1 MPHFYFTRLH
11 QDWWHSTPSCDC
23 SEMFGCLV
31 GLLTLQQDL
40 YWRKNKQGLS
50 CLLLTWRAGCFPGQL
65 NPLSSRSLIES
76 CVIPVLM
83 YGSESWTLSKTLL
96 NKLESFQAE
105 VGKRIL
111 KFPKST
117 SNTIP
122 LLALNLPTMCAHIL
136 CSKISYL
143 LRICNDQEFILKS
156 QTFNAVAAWMCTR
169 WIWSN
174 NAHSWHSI
182 LNLSKIS
189 QNKS

>member
-1 MPHFYFTRLH
+1 M
-11 QDWWHSTPSCDC
+11 
-23 SEMFGCLV
+23 
-31 GLLTLQQDL
+31 
-40 YWRKNKQGLS
+40 LS
-50 CLLLTWRAGCFPGQL
+50 MGSSIH
-65 NPLSSRSLIES
+65 SSRSLIES

-83 YGSESWTLSKTLL
+83 YGSESWTLS

-122 LLALNLPTMCAHIL
+122 LLTLNWPTMCAHIL
-136 CSKISYL
+136 CNKISYL
-143 LRICNDQEFILKS
+143 LRICNDQESILKS
-156 QTFNAVAAWMCTR
+156 QTFNTVAALDVHLLGISSFRMCTC

-174 NAHSWHSI
+174 NVHSWHPI

-189 QNKS
+189 QKKS